1 MIYFIEDDR
10 SINEAV
16 FYSLKNSGFEVKGF
30 EKPSEFWKAMK
41 EETPDLIRLSDS
53 VKVTKEELIDGTWSP
68 KLGDIQTS
76 KSFPS
81 SYRRTNSS
89 SASLWSVVIT
99 VLLID

>member
-41 EETPDLIRLSDS
+41 EETPDLILLDS
-53 VKVTKEELIDGTWSP
+53 MRP
-68 KLGDIQTS
+68 
-76 KSFPS
+76 
-81 SYRRTNSS
+81 
-89 SASLWSVVIT
+89 
-99 VLLID
+99 